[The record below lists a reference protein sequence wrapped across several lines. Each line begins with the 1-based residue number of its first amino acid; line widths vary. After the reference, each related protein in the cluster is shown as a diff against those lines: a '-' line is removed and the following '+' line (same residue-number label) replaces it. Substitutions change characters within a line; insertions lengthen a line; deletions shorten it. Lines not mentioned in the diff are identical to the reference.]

1 MDADGRLLCAHNL
14 SRSALDQIYGTSK
27 EDGMSTYV
35 WRPFPSSLRFISQL
49 RVVLS
54 SFLASADERSHLRR
68 Y

>member
-14 SRSALDQIYGTSK
+14 SRSTERARRAECRRMFGVPLTL
-27 EDGMSTYV
+27 
-35 WRPFPSSLRFISQL
+35 PSSLRFISQL